1 VVDLVQQTL
10 VLVQGVSQTQDVYQ
24 THVVAVPLC
33 QSPQALAQM
42 LVGYLARWHV
52 WEWWGT
58 PMLRDRFPTGHMHLY
73 HTHTFL
79 THDIDHTY
87 SIQRHLQ

>member
-33 QSPQALAQM
+33 QSPQALAQTV
-42 LVGYLARWHV
+42 VGYFAQVACMGVVGYPHAQRQMPHR
-52 WEWWGT
+52 
-58 PMLRDRFPTGHMHLY
+58 PHAFIPY
-73 HTHTFL
+73 AYFL
-79 THDIDHTY
+79 DT
-87 SIQRHLQ
+87 